1 MKPRVLWIEDSAQFE
16 LASLV
21 GPIYYDGNYDLDIA
35 EDVTKAIR
43 LMSAIRYDVLIVD
56 VRLPPGIDHHWR
68 KMYEKAGSDKVRAHL
83 GLRLLG
89 WLLKQEDHIFH
100 ETPPSWVLPAHIAVF
115 TVESRKEIG
124 KCLDDYG
131 VTLYNQKSAGHAD
144 TILLEMI
151 RELLARNG
159 NGARLNS

>member
-43 LMSAIRYDVLIVD
+43 LMSAIQYDVLIVD

-68 KMYEKAGSDKVRAHL
+68 KLYERAGSDKVRAHL

-89 WLLKQEDHIFH
+89 WLLNKENNVFH
-100 ETPPSWVLPAHIAVF
+100 QAPPPWVQAIRIAVF

-124 KCLDDYG
+124 TYLDTYG
-131 VTLYNQKSAGHAD
+131 ISLYQQKSAGHAD
-144 TILLEMI
+144 TVLLDMI
-151 RELLARNG
+151 RTLLLRERNG
-159 NGARLNS
+159 NGAH

>member
-16 LASLV
+16 LSSLV

-43 LMSAIRYDVLIVD
+43 LMSAIHYDVLIVD

-68 KMYEKAGSDKVRAHL
+68 KLYEKAGADKVRAHL

-89 WLLKQEDHIFH
+89 WLLKKENNVFH
-100 ETPPSWVLPAHIAVF
+100 EAPPPWVHPTRIAVF
-115 TVESRKEIG
+115 TVESKKEILA
-124 KCLDDYG
+124 CLDDYG
-131 VTLYNQKSAGHAD
+131 ISLYQQKSAGHED

-151 RELLARNG
+151 RILLARELAG
-159 NGARLNS
+159 NGTH